1 MMPRKAAL
9 YILSILGS
17 IASSLLAAPAADDPA
32 VVGRWNPT
40 LIKTEVLP
48 IHVVQLPNGK
58 ILYWDRHDQGTHD
71 IIPRVWDPATNTTI
85 KTPNPGFDL
94 FCAGHAQ
101 LRNGDVLI
109 AGGHVVDFTGEDRMR
124 IYNWRTNTW
133 DSGLPAMND
142 KRWYP
147 TVTPLPNGDEL
158 IISGTTTGENVWNDL
173 PQVYESRTR
182 TLRSLTGA
190 RLAVQFYPFM
200 YVVGGDKLFMAGPDS
215 LTRFLDVSGTGRW
228 TDVGMTRLKL
238 IRNYGSAVRYA
249 PGKILICGGA
259 RFPPTASAEIIDV
272 DAAKP
277 AWAYTDSMHYGRR
290 QHTAVMLPD
299 GKVIVT
305 GGTSG
310 PGFNNATGAVFNAEI
325 WDPATGHWT
334 VLAPASTLRLY
345 HSFSLLL
352 PDGRLL
358 TGGGG
363 HPGDEVNYLDE
374 HPDFEIYEPP
384 YLFLGTRPVIDS
396 APDTIYYGKSFHV
409 KSRNQGATRASLL
422 RLAAV
427 THARDQN
434 ADFNWLPVQ
443 REGGND
449 LMIAAPEDSVLTAPG
464 PHMLFLLDSAGIPSV
479 AKIVWL
485 ASAPGS
491 NPVLGGPVRSGLP
504 ARFTVAGN
512 RLRFDGSEA
521 ASDAACRL
529 IDIRGNRVAEL
540 KRLSAREFRL
550 PRIRSGAYIAELLA
564 GDKSRT
570 GKIFI
575 P

>member
-1 MMPRKAAL
+1 MMPSKAAL
-9 YILSILGS
+9 YVLSLL
-17 IASSLLAAPAADDPA
+17 SSFAPAALAAPAADDPA
-32 VVGRWNPT
+32 VVGKWNPT

-71 IIPRVWDPATNTTI
+71 IIPRVWDPATNTTV

-101 LRNGDVLI
+101 LRTGDVLI
-109 AGGHVVDFTGEDRMR
+109 AGGHVADFIGEDKLR

-133 DSGLPAMND
+133 DAGLPVMND

-147 TVTPLPNGDEL
+147 SVTPLPNGDAL
-158 IISGTTTGENVWNDL
+158 ITSGTTTGENVWNEV

-182 TLRSLTGA
+182 TLRSLTDA

-200 YVVGGDKLFMAGPDS
+200 YVVGKDRLLMAGPDS
-215 LTRFLDVSGTGRW
+215 LTRFLDVGGTGKW
-228 TDVGMTRLKL
+228 TTVGFTRLKQ
-238 IRNYGSAVRYA
+238 IRNYGSAIRYA
-249 PGKILICGGA
+249 PGKIMICGGA
-259 RFPPTASAEIIDV
+259 KFPPTASAEIIDAN
-272 DAAKP
+272 AAAP
-277 AWAYTDSMHYGRR
+277 AWTYSDSMHYGRR
-290 QHTAVMLPD
+290 QHTAVQLPD

-310 PGFNNATGAVFNAEI
+310 PGFNNATGAVYNAEM

-334 VLAPASTLRLY
+334 VLAPASTIRLY

-363 HPGDEVNYLDE
+363 HPGDDVNFLDE
-374 HPDFEIYEPP
+374 HPNFEIYEPP
-384 YLFLGTRPVIDS
+384 YLFRGTRPAIDS
-396 APDTIYYGKSFHV
+396 VTDTIYYGKSFHV
-409 KSRNQGATRASLL
+409 KSKNQGAIRASLM

-427 THARDQN
+427 THARDHD

-443 REGGND
+443 REGATD
-449 LMIAAPEDSVLTAPG
+449 LLVAAPEDSVLTAPG
-464 PHMLFLLDSAGIPSV
+464 PHYLYLLDSAGIPSV
-479 AKIVWL
+479 GKLVWL
-485 ASAPGS
+485 ASPSGASAVKGGS
-491 NPVLGGPVRSGLP
+491 NRSN
-504 ARFTVAGN
+504 ASASFAVSGN
-512 RLRFDGSEA
+512 RLRLVGIESGA
-521 ASDAACRL
+521 DATCRL
-529 IDIRGNRVAEL
+529 IDTRGNRVAEL
-540 KRLSAREFRL
+540 KRIPTGEFRL
-550 PRIRSGAYIAELLA
+550 PRLRSGAYIVELIAA
-564 GDKSRT
+564 GGNRI
-570 GKIFI
+570 GKVFI